1 MDDLLNEFITET
13 TENLA
18 AVDVE
23 LVKFEQEPQNAEILQ
38 NIFRMVH
45 TVKGTCGFLDLP
57 RLEAVAHA
65 GENVLGKF
73 RDGELA
79 VTPVAVTLILKCI
92 DRIRGLMSGLEET
105 GEEPEGDDCQLID
118 ELNTLAEGRGAAPEP
133 AIGEAGIFEA
143 AETLADVETVN
154 AAGTRTASADEM
166 LAGMAVERASKQDQA
181 GGRHTHPQCLPRGR
195 PCHHR
200 DRRRRQRSRYRKDIP
215 QNHCQRACQR
225 SRSRDDERSADRPVY
240 LQTRFLDGGKS
251 SRRLR
256 AWCRHGCGVHQ
267 HRKNRRRC
275 RIEDDCRK
283 GRDLHHQ
290 DPADPGHRLDVDRRE
305 FGPALRHSADQRLG
319 AGADIVSIE
328 KHHRDDQRI
337 TGAETAR
344 PFAAPGIVERTP
356 QS

>member
-73 RDGELA
+73 RDKELA

-92 DRIRGLMSGLEET
+92 DRIRELMTGLEET

-118 ELNTLAEGRGAAPEP
+118 ELNALAGGRGAAPEP

-143 AETLADVETVN
+143 AEPLADVETVN
-154 AAGTRTASADEM
+154 AAGTRTATADEM
-166 LAGMAVERASKQDQA
+166 LAGMAAERASKQDQA
-181 GGRHTHPQCLPRGR
+181 KPA
-195 PCHHR
+195 
-200 DRRRRQRSRYRKDIP
+200 IP
-215 QNHCQRACQR
+215 AL
-225 SRSRDDERSADRPVY
+225 AAA
-240 LQTRFLDGGKS
+240 GGK
-251 SRRLR
+251 
-256 AWCRHGCGVHQ
+256 V
-267 HRKNRRRC
+267 
-275 RIEDDCRK
+275 
-283 GRDLHHQ
+283 
-290 DPADPGHRLDVDRRE
+290 PAAPEKEASVAAQSIRVNVNLLEALMALISELVLTRNQLLQMVRGYLDSE
-305 FGPALRHSADQRLG
+305 FQVPLQRL
-319 AGADIVSIE
+319 S
-328 KHHRDDQRI
+328 HI
-337 TGAETAR
+337 TSDLQEG
-344 PFAAPGIVERTP
+344 VMK
-356 QS
+356 